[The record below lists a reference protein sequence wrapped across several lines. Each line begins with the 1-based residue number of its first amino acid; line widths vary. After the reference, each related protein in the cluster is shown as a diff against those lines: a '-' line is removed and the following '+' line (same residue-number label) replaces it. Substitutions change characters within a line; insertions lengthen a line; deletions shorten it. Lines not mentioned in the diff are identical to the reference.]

1 MSSER
6 RIRAS
11 RANGAKSRGPKTPE
25 SKARADAGNRK
36 HGLQARN
43 AFEDENPQAFA
54 SLLAAYRDRL
64 HPQNEIERA
73 LVEEMAASRCRLKRV
88 WAVERSTLQAAANRQ
103 DPATQEPGMFAVP
116 ARNLELL
123 GRAEGRFGRQFTRS
137 LTALLKARRKPKKC
151 VFPIHLVPK
160 SDTLCGAANPGCSR
174 LSGGFF
180 QAARASRQGNR
191 ATVFPIRLVPKS
203 DT

>member
-43 AFEDENPQAFA
+43 AFEPENPQAFA
-54 SLLAAYRDRL
+54 SLLAAYQGRFR
-64 HPQNEIERA
+64 PQNEIERA

-88 WAVERSTLQAAANRQ
+88 WAVERSTLEA
-103 DPATQEPGMFAVP
+103 GMAAVP

-123 GRAEGRFGRQFTRS
+123 GRAEGRFSRQFTRS
-137 LTALLKARRKPKKC
+137 LTALLKARRKCDRP
-151 VFPIHLVPK
+151 
-160 SDTLCGAANPGCSR
+160 PG
-174 LSGGFF
+174 LSPPAPGE
-180 QAARASRQGNR
+180 Q
-191 ATVFPIRLVPKS
+191 
-203 DT
+203 